1 MVIEKNAH
9 HDEFAREIR
18 SELGYNRI
26 TIKRLAEE
34 VGRTNVTIS
43 VWLMRNTT
51 QERYDIMKAAIKRI
65 VVAKK
70 EESK

>member
-1 MVIEKNAH
+1 MVIEKNVH
-9 HDEFAREIR
+9 HEEFAREIR
-18 SELGYNRI
+18 SQLGYHRI

-51 QERYDIMKAAIKRI
+51 QERYDIMTAAIKRI
-65 VVAKK
+65 VGQ
-70 EESK
+70 EERK